1 MNTHPLITFIGGK
14 KASSLRDIEG
24 RVRILVA
31 AQNCETYFGYVE
43 FLHCVQ
49 RRGGGDGE
57 PPHQGS
63 GDLTGPGRAWGWAI
77 GADRSQPGSPCRA
90 ADLGS
95 GYPSCGPDR
104 GPKRAGDEH
113 AGAPDPVRARAR

>member
-1 MNTHPLITFIGGK
+1 MLAIDTAIRLCTFLSVRKMGLLNDQPWPQRQMNTHPLITFIGGK

-49 RRGGGDGE
+49 RRGGGD
-57 PPHQGS
+57 HQ
-63 GDLTGPGRAWGWAI
+63 
-77 GADRSQPGSPCRA
+77 
-90 ADLGS
+90 
-95 GYPSCGPDR
+95 
-104 GPKRAGDEH
+104 
-113 AGAPDPVRARAR
+113 